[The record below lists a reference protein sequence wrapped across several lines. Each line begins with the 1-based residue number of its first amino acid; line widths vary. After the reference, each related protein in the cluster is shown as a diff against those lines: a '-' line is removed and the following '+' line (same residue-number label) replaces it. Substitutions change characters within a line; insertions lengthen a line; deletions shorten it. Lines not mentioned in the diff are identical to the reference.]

1 VPSGGR
7 AALTVASALGWSP
20 HGPIAAADPRVGRA
34 ARHLWL
40 IELLAGLRAAP
51 EPAQRVAALLD
62 ALDADPA
69 AKTRVGTLLRAALV
83 EVDSA
88 ALLSD
93 HGFAA
98 RTPLLSEF
106 LARLRARV
114 LPRTPDT
121 EDLGELFDLLFCGA
135 DDAAWVERLD
145 DGLLAR
151 IGALV
156 APVPGWRA
164 PFLDGITYLASAV
177 RAAGFATV
185 LRRRMDAALLA
196 DRPFHQ
202 LARAAEQMRAAVES
216 GDAAAMLPA
225 AQYLRALLDTC
236 RRAALSVH
244 DHLETHGVSVDVVFE
259 VDQLVRRT
267 QRIELLLGAVI
278 DPDPRQE
285 LRHVLAELVRSG
297 RARRSLRGLFADQ
310 YSLLARKVAER
321 SAETGEHY
329 ITRNVAEYRA
339 MLGAALGGGAIIA
352 GTTFAKFWIT
362 GLGLAQFWSGF
373 WAGTNYAASF
383 VIVMLLHWTVATKQ
397 PAMTAPA
404 MAARLG
410 DMRSDDAIERFVD
423 EVAHLIRSQ
432 AAGIFG
438 NLIAVTPLVLG
449 VQWLVTLARGTPLVD
464 ARDAEYVLHSI
475 TLLGPTLLFAA
486 FTGVLLFASSLVAG
500 WAENWFVWH
509 RIDSAIAW
517 NPRLRALLGAERAQ
531 RWAAWWRANVS
542 GLAGNVSLGLM
553 LGLIPALALFF
564 GLPIEVRHVTLS
576 TGQLAAA
583 AGTLGIDLLQ
593 RAEFWWCVV
602 GIVGT
607 GVLNLAVSFFCAFK
621 VALRS
626 RGVRV
631 AERSR
636 IRHAII
642 RRLLRHPGSF
652 LVPPREGDPR

>member
-1 VPSGGR
+1 
-7 AALTVASALGWSP
+7 LTVAAALAWSP
-20 HGPIAAADPRVGRA
+20 LAPIAAADPRVGRA

-51 EPAQRVAALLD
+51 DPVRRVAALLD

-69 AKTRVGTLLRAALV
+69 AKVRVGTLLRAALV

-88 ALLSD
+88 ALLAD
-93 HGFAA
+93 HGFAS
-98 RTPLLSEF
+98 RTPLFSEF
-106 LARLRARV
+106 FARLRARL

-121 EDLGELFDLLFCGA
+121 EDLGELFDLLFSGT
-135 DDAAWVERLD
+135 DDAVWIDRLD
-145 DGLLAR
+145 DGLLGR

-156 APVPGWRA
+156 APVAGWRA

-177 RAAGFATV
+177 RASGFSTM
-185 LRRRMDAALLA
+185 LRRRMDAALIA

-202 LARAAEQMRAAVES
+202 LARAAEQLRTAVDA

-236 RRAALSVH
+236 RRAALSVN
-244 DHLETHGVSVDVVFE
+244 DHLEAHGVSVDVVFE

-285 LRHVLAELVRSG
+285 LRHVLAELVRAG
-297 RARRSLRGLFADQ
+297 RSRRSLRGLFADQ

-362 GLGLAQFWSGF
+362 GLGMAQFWNGF
-373 WAGTNYAASF
+373 WAGMNYAISF

-410 DMRSDDAIERFVD
+410 DMRSDDAVERFVD

-449 VQWLVTLARGTPLVD
+449 VQWLVSLARGTPLVG
-464 ARDAEYVLHSI
+464 AKEAEYVLHSI
-475 TLLGPTLLFAA
+475 TLLGPTALFAA

-517 NPRLRALLGAERAQ
+517 NPRLRALLGPERAQ

-564 GLPIEVRHVTLS
+564 GLPVEVRHVTLS

-583 AGTLGIDLLQ
+583 AGALGIEVLQ
-593 RAEFWWCVV
+593 RAEFWWCVA
-602 GIVGT
+602 GIAVT
-607 GVLNLAVSFFCAFK
+607 GVLNLTVSFFCAFK

-631 AERSR
+631 GERSR
-636 IRHAII
+636 IRRAII
-642 RRLLRHPGSF
+642 RRLLRRPASF
-652 LVPPREGDPR
+652 LLPPREGDPR